1 MPVFPKVKLSSV
13 AKQMN
18 SLFKCWKAS
27 AVNVCV
33 ILASSLPDFET
44 GSFKL
49 LSWCVRDFL
58 KLFELR
64 LTKLSLLDGKR
75 AIILRV
81 VVLSEALLLYSYN
94 FSVSASLHLLNQ
106 GGLRC

>member
-1 MPVFPKVKLSSV
+1 VPVFPIVKLSSV

-18 SLFKCWKAS
+18 SFFECWKAS

-33 ILASSLPDFET
+33 ILASCLPDFEA
-44 GSFKL
+44 GSSKL
-49 LSWCVRDFL
+49 LSWRVRDFL
-58 KLFELR
+58 KLFELC
-64 LTKLSLLDGKR
+64 LTKPSLLDGKR

-81 VVLSEALLLYSYN
+81 IVLSEALLLYSYN

-106 GGLRC
+106 GGMRC